1 MKENYFSGEKIKM
14 EIVAIKSFPFSG
26 NDELEFLLKRYTNAN
41 FVSLEDA
48 FNKKNVFVKTNVDLV
63 KRDSRLFCI
72 CLVSHPILAF
82 RYWLAAKKTSIP
94 KKHSLEFCLEF
105 NLLCGKSWL
114 DFYSNVKRKNNMLIS
129 LEELRLKPKTILL
142 NLSKIIPFLRFKHEK
157 FSRNPNLD
165 LIRKNIHV
173 PPITE
178 LPNWFKERVEL
189 EYCNRFEVLMREY
202 QVKV

>member
-1 MKENYFSGEKIKM
+1 MKRNCFFGEKFNL
-14 EIVAIKSFPFSG
+14 EVVAIKSFPFSG
-26 NDELEFLLKRYTNAN
+26 NDELEFLLKRYTDAN
-41 FVSLEDA
+41 FVNLEDA
-48 FNKKNVFVKTNVDLV
+48 FEKKNVFIKTNVDLI
-63 KRDSRLFCI
+63 KRDSRLFCV

-82 RYWLAAKKTSIP
+82 RYWLAAKRTSIP

-129 LEELRLKPKTILL
+129 LEELRLKPKTILF

-157 FSRNPNLD
+157 FSRNPNLN

-173 PPITE
+173 PPMTE
-178 LPNWFKERVEL
+178 LPSWFKEKVEL
-189 EYCNRFEVLMREY
+189 EYRDAYEALGL
-202 QVKV
+202 KW